1 MSALVRIK
9 GAKHILAEPLRITGG
24 EEHLVHVDEH
34 GEGEFA
40 VGTVHEESLVPLPD
54 VLFVVAG
61 VTQQEGN
68 VLGGQFLLAGGAA
81 AGPHDLSLY
90 FLTTIGHV
98 INQSVILFTIYYY

>member
-1 MSALVRIK
+1 MSALVRIE
-9 GAKHILAEPLRITGG
+9 GAKHILAEPFRIAGRA
-24 EEHLVHVDEH
+24 EHLVHVDEH

-61 VTQQEGN
+61 VTQQEGD

-81 AGPHDLSLY
+81 AGPHD
-90 FLTTIGHV
+90 
-98 INQSVILFTIYYY
+98 